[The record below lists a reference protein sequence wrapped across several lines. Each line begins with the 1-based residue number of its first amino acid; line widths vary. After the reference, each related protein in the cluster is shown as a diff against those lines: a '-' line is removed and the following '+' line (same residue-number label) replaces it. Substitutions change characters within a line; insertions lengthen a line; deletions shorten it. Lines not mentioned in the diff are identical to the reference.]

1 MARVSV
7 HYTAFGEMA
16 VSVGGAR
23 QPLTRRRERGVLSV
37 LLAAH
42 GSPVPAE
49 RLLAEVWGDDAP
61 GQTLG
66 SLQVAVS
73 RLRTQLEP
81 ERAARKG
88 SRLVSTAAGYS
99 LVAEVDDVDVWRFE
113 ALAETALAATTP
125 EARLTASE
133 EALGLW
139 TSTPYADCD
148 APLVLSERARLEELR
163 LTVEEHRAR
172 ALIDLGRPDDTQRS
186 LATLAPQHPYRE
198 RLWSLLALA
207 QYQCARQADALE
219 TLRRLREGLA
229 EELGVDPSEEIQR
242 LEQAV
247 LRQDPALTAPIT
259 APAPATTPA
268 PVPEPPVPSAA
279 TAPLPA
285 APTGT
290 VGRQPVF
297 DEAVT
302 LLAGATSTGSMRFL
316 LVAGEPGIGKSRLV
330 TDLGDRASA
339 AGFRVLVG
347 RCHEGDYAP
356 ALWPWLGIVRSLAGQ
371 PDGQPNTSA
380 DPRLDPL
387 LGGELTGEVSGGGT
401 GLRMFDAVVD
411 LVQRSADE
419 TPLLLVLED
428 LHWADAT
435 SLRLLNH
442 LAGSGL
448 RAPVVVTCTRRTTEA
463 TTGPALVDTMAA
475 LARAGAERIR
485 LDGLDTGAVGELLQG
500 SIGEH
505 DARLDAVV
513 ADRTGGNPF
522 FVLQYARL
530 LAATPDLRAVAAED
544 LPVPDGIRDV
554 LRQRLFRLPEEAATV
569 LTAAAVLGRRIDPDL
584 VSELVGL
591 SVDRCLD
598 LLDLAMTTG
607 LVEEQDAGYTF
618 VHALARETMYGELS
632 AARKMRL
639 HDRAGRVIEQH
650 HAENSDASAAI
661 AHHAHLAAPLGA
673 EHAARACDWLARAA
687 KVAVARHAHSEALD
701 LWRLVRAD
709 APQDSATT
717 ALARCGEGA
726 ALLRLTQTA
735 EARESIESAVRLA
748 RKLERWDVVAA
759 GAAIL
764 NGAGVWTSRE
774 HGWMDEAF
782 IAILTEAAEHLD
794 GAERATVLATLQ
806 VEHYYGWDGA
816 VGDAIGRES
825 VEVARRSGDTA
836 VLIGVLLMRVLALYG
851 PGLTEERLL
860 LLDEL
865 TAYDLQGELE
875 VFVLFQRGH
884 TLYERGLAGESD
896 DVMRQCAAAAA
907 ALRHTGVEIPLAWWW
922 FARAR
927 DLDDPEAPALARAAV
942 ELHRASGYIANEDLE
957 CLAAARL
964 KPPGSPIEARALTH
978 ARKANPGLRAIVAH
992 AALEAGD
999 PDTARELLG
1008 EPAPPTA
1015 SDYSVF
1021 PGHCLRV
1028 IVLAETGSLHE
1039 VRTALE
1045 RIEPYAGEACTYGS
1059 VDHLGCAD
1067 HFIAYG
1073 YAALGDPRA
1082 LEYAER
1088 AVVLNERLECLPWKR
1103 RSEALVARLS
1113 EA

>member
-16 VSVGGAR
+16 ISVGGAR

-42 GSPVPAE
+42 GAPVAAE

-81 ERAARKG
+81 DRAARKG

-99 LVAEVDDVDVWRFE
+99 LTAEVDDVDTWRFE
-113 ALAETALAATTP
+113 ALAEQALAVSAP
-125 EARLTASE
+125 EERLASSE
-133 EALGLW
+133 EAIALW
-139 TSTPYADCD
+139 TSRPYADCD
-148 APLVLSERARLEELR
+148 SPSVLAETSRLEELL
-163 LTVEEHRAR
+163 LTVQEHHAR
-172 ALIDLGRPDDTQRS
+172 ALIDLGRADDAQRT
-186 LATLAPQHPYRE
+186 LAALAPQHPYRE

-207 QYQCARQADALE
+207 QYQCARQADALD
-219 TLRRLREGLA
+219 TLRQLRERLA

-247 LRQDPALTAPIT
+247 LRQDPSLTSSV
-259 APAPATTPA
+259 PAPTPA
-268 PVPEPPVPSAA
+268 PPVPPGT
-279 TAPLPA
+279 TAPHAA

-297 DEAVT
+297 DQAVT
-302 LLAGATSTGSMRFL
+302 LLEEATSTGSVRFL

-330 TDLGDRASA
+330 TDLGAHAHA

-356 ALWPWLGIVRSLAGQ
+356 ALWPWLGIVRRLAVQSGAQ
-371 PDGQPNTSA
+371 PDGRSGGSV

-387 LGGELTGEVSGGGT
+387 LGGELTGEASGGGT
-401 GLRMFDAVVD
+401 GLRMFDAVVE

-419 TPLLLVLED
+419 TPLLMVLED

-435 SLRLLNH
+435 SLQLLNH

-485 LDGLDTGAVGELLQG
+485 LDGLDTGAVGELLRG
-500 SIGEH
+500 SVGEY

-530 LAATPDLRAVAAED
+530 LAATPALLTVAADD

-554 LRQRLFRLPEEAATV
+554 LRQRVARLPEEAATV

-584 VSELVGL
+584 VSELAGL
-591 SVDRCLD
+591 PVDRCLD
-598 LLDLAMTTG
+598 LLDLAMTSG

-618 VHALARETMYGELS
+618 VHALARETLYGEVS
-632 AARKMRL
+632 AARKLRL

-650 HAENSDASAAI
+650 HADNSDASAAI

-673 EHAARACDWLARAA
+673 EHAARACEWLARAA
-687 KVAVARHAHSEALD
+687 KVAVARHAHAEALD
-701 LWRLVRAD
+701 LWRLVLAD
-709 APQDSATT
+709 APPDSAVT

-748 RKLERWDVVAA
+748 RDLERWDVVAA

-782 IAILTEAAEHLD
+782 IAILTEAARHLD

-806 VEHYYGWDGA
+806 VEHYYGWDGS

-825 VEVARRSGDTA
+825 VEVARQSGDTA
-836 VLIGVLLMRVLALYG
+836 VLIQSAPDAGAGAVRTGAHRGAPPPARRARGVRPAG
-851 PGLTEERLL
+851 G
-860 LLDEL
+860 
-865 TAYDLQGELE
+865 A
-875 VFVLFQRGH
+875 
-884 TLYERGLAGESD
+884 RGLRP
-896 DVMRQCAAAAA
+896 V
-907 ALRHTGVEIPLAWWW
+907 P
-922 FARAR
+922 ARA
-927 DLDDPEAPALARAAV
+927 
-942 ELHRASGYIANEDLE
+942 H
-957 CLAAARL
+957 
-964 KPPGSPIEARALTH
+964 
-978 ARKANPGLRAIVAH
+978 GLRV
-992 AALEAGD
+992 
-999 PDTARELLG
+999 R
-1008 EPAPPTA
+1008 PPQ
-1015 SDYSVF
+1015 
-1021 PGHCLRV
+1021 G
-1028 IVLAETGSLHE
+1028 
-1039 VRTALE
+1039 VR
-1045 RIEPYAGEACTYGS
+1045 
-1059 VDHLGCAD
+1059 
-1067 HFIAYG
+1067 
-1073 YAALGDPRA
+1073 
-1082 LEYAER
+1082 
-1088 AVVLNERLECLPWKR
+1088 
-1103 RSEALVARLS
+1103 
-1113 EA
+1113 

>member
-42 GSPVPAE
+42 GSPVAAE

-113 ALAETALAATTP
+113 ALAEMALAATSP

-133 EALGLW
+133 EALTLW

-148 APLVLSERARLEELR
+148 SPLVLSERTRLEELQ

-172 ALIDLGRPDDTQRS
+172 ALLDLGRPDDAQRS

-207 QYQCARQADALE
+207 QYQCARQADALD
-219 TLRRLREGLA
+219 TLRRLRKGLA

-247 LRQDPALTAPIT
+247 LRQDPSLTAPV
-259 APAPATTPA
+259 PPTPA
-268 PVPEPPVPSAA
+268 PVPKPPG
-279 TAPLPA
+279 TAPLPP

-290 VGRQPVF
+290 IGRQPVF
-297 DEAVT
+297 DQAVALLEEAS
-302 LLAGATSTGSMRFL
+302 LTGSMRFL

-330 TDLGDRASA
+330 TDLGARASA

-371 PDGQPNTSA
+371 PKAQPDGQPDNQSDTAA
-380 DPRLDPL
+380 DARLDPL
-387 LGGELTGEVSGGGT
+387 LGGELTGEASGGGT
-401 GLRMFDAVVD
+401 GLRMFDAVVE

-419 TPLLLVLED
+419 TPLVLVLED

-485 LDGLDTGAVGELLQG
+485 LDGLDTAAVGELLQG
-500 SIGEH
+500 SVGEH

-530 LAATPDLRAVAAED
+530 LAATPDLRTVAAED

-554 LRQRLFRLPEEAATV
+554 LRQRLSRLPEEAATV
-569 LTAAAVLGRRIDPDL
+569 LSAAAVLGRRIDPDL
-584 VSELVGL
+584 VSELAGL
-591 SVDRCLD
+591 PVDRCLD
-598 LLDLAMTTG
+598 LLDLALTSG
-607 LVEEQDAGYTF
+607 LVEEQDAGYAF

-639 HDRAGRVIEQH
+639 HDRAGRVIEQS
-650 HAENSDASAAI
+650 HADNADASAAI
-661 AHHAHLAAPLGA
+661 AHHAHLAAPLGPAYA
-673 EHAARACDWLARAA
+673 ERACIWLGRAA
-687 KVAVARHAHSEALD
+687 AVATARHAHPEALE
-701 LWRLVRAD
+701 LWNQVLAD
-709 APQDSATT
+709 APAESATSVES
-717 ALARCGEGA
+717 LCGA
-726 ALLRLTQTA
+726 AGSLLRMARTE
-735 EARESIESAVRLA
+735 EARRAIDQAVRVA
-748 RKLERWDVVAA
+748 RQLGRWDLVARA
-759 GAAIL
+759 AAIL
-764 NGAGVWTSRE
+764 NGAGVWSWRE
-774 HGWMDEAF
+774 HGSRDDAF
-782 IAILTEAAEHLD
+782 
-794 GAERATVLATLQ
+794 
-806 VEHYYGWDGA
+806 
-816 VGDAIGRES
+816 
-825 VEVARRSGDTA
+825 
-836 VLIGVLLMRVLALYG
+836 IGVLDRSAGARHRSRTGKAPGHLADGALLRLGHRGRGPGRRRVGGGG
-851 PGLTEERLL
+851 PGL
-860 LLDEL
+860 
-865 TAYDLQGELE
+865 
-875 VFVLFQRGH
+875 RGP
-884 TLYERGLAGESD
+884 R
-896 DVMRQCAAAAA
+896 
-907 ALRHTGVEIPLAWWW
+907 
-922 FARAR
+922 
-927 DLDDPEAPALARAAV
+927 
-942 ELHRASGYIANEDLE
+942 
-957 CLAAARL
+957 AAARGAADPHHRQL
-964 KPPGSPIEARALTH
+964 GSREGGDAPGTDRGGPR
-978 ARKANPGLRAIVAH
+978 
-992 AALEAGD
+992 
-999 PDTARELLG
+999 
-1008 EPAPPTA
+1008 APP
-1015 SDYSVF
+1015 
-1021 PGHCLRV
+1021 
-1028 IVLAETGSLHE
+1028 
-1039 VRTALE
+1039 
-1045 RIEPYAGEACTYGS
+1045 
-1059 VDHLGCAD
+1059 
-1067 HFIAYG
+1067 
-1073 YAALGDPRA
+1073 
-1082 LEYAER
+1082 
-1088 AVVLNERLECLPWKR
+1088 
-1103 RSEALVARLS
+1103 
-1113 EA
+1113 